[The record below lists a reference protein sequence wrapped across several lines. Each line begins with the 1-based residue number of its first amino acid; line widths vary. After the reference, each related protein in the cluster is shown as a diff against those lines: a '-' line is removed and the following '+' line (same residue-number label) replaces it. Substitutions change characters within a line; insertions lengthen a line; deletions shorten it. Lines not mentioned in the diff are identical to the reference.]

1 MRRLTSGTKTLGWL
15 LAAAVAVSVSAG
27 CEIHAGE
34 GDFSVDLWRGKAQDT
49 WTRSYTVNEGGR
61 LEILNVN
68 GQVQAEAWTGAT
80 VEITVE
86 REATAGSDDAAKE
99 LLDRIEMREEA
110 SPDRV
115 RVETRAPRVSLGGV
129 KTAYRIRVPKGV
141 HVDLRTVNGGVR
153 VDDLSGEVRASSTN
167 GGVRGRIQQATLLEA
182 RTTNGGVDLEL
193 AGPVAPNAR
202 VALASVNGGISLTVP
217 GDTRADVTARCVNG
231 RIRIADELVFDAEG
245 ETSRRRVDGR
255 LNGGGA
261 RIELQ
266 TTNGGVALGRS

>member
-1 MRRLTSGTKTLGWL
+1 MRRATSGTKTLGWL
-15 LAAAVAVSVSAG
+15 LAAALTVSVSAG

-49 WTRSYTVNEGGR
+49 WTRSYTVDEGGR

-68 GQVQAEAWTGAT
+68 GQVQAEAWTGTT
-80 VEITVE
+80 VEVSVE
-86 REATAGSDDAAKE
+86 REATAGSDESAKE
-99 LLDRIEMREEA
+99 LLGKIEMREET
-110 SPDRV
+110 SPARV
-115 RVETRAPRVSLGGV
+115 RIETHSPRVSFGGV
-129 KTAYRIRVPKGV
+129 KTTYRVRVPKGV

-167 GGVRGRIQQATLLEA
+167 GGVRGRIRQATLLEA
-182 RTTNGGVDLEL
+182 RTTNGGVDLEV

-202 VALASVNGGISLTVP
+202 VELASVNGGVSLTVP
-217 GDTRADVTARCVNG
+217 ADTRADVTARCVNG
-231 RIRIADELVFDAEG
+231 RIRIADELAFDAEG
-245 ETSRRRVDGR
+245 ESSRRRVEGR